1 MLILASSSPR
11 RRELLTGCGVIF
23 KVHVAETEELQNG
36 ASPFVLLSENAAR
49 KADAAAHDF
58 PQDTVI
64 GADTGIVLEDQL
76 IGKPADME
84 DAKRILRMLSGRTHE
99 VCTAVA
105 LRGAEHAD
113 FSVTTRVTFKEL
125 SEETIQQYL
134 DAVPVLD
141 KAGAYALQDHGE
153 MIVASVDG
161 PADNVVGLP
170 CRELLKHLHQE
181 HVCLSLFWEF
191 AKITTMVV
199 GGGYVILAALE
210 AEFVRR
216 RKWLS
221 GTEFLDLTA
230 TAQTVPGLIA
240 CNAAIYLGYTM
251 RGWRGALSALAGAAL
266 PPTVVIMLIASGVA
280 QLPQNA
286 PWLNGIFTGISGCV
300 AGLIAATAWRMAKK
314 VLKGVFPLVI
324 ALAACLGIIVFRWNS
339 GWLMLGAIPC
349 GIAYTAWQM
358 RKQMKKGGRS

>member
-1 MLILASSSPR
+1 MLILASASPR
-11 RRELLTGCGVIF
+11 RRELLTRCGVSF
-23 KVHVAETEELQNG
+23 RVRVVPTEELQKG
-36 ASPFVLLSENAAR
+36 ASPFVLLAENAAA
-49 KADAAAHDF
+49 KADAAAVDY

-64 GADTGIVLEDQL
+64 GADTGIVFENQL
-76 IGKPADME
+76 IGKPADLE
-84 DAKRILRMLSGRTHE
+84 DAKRILRMLSGHTHE

-105 LRGAEHAD
+105 LRGAVKDD
-113 FSVTTRVTFKEL
+113 FSVSTKVTFKEL
-125 SEETIQQYL
+125 SDETIQAYL

-141 KAGAYALQDHGE
+141 KAGAYALQDHGD
-153 MIVASVDG
+153 MIIASVEGD
-161 PADNVVGLP
+161 PDNVVGLP
-170 CRELLKHLHQE
+170 CKELLKHLQQE

-251 RGWRGALSALAGAAL
+251 RGWRGAFSALAGAAL
-266 PPTVVIMLIASGVA
+266 PPSVVIMLLASGVA
-280 QLPQNA
+280 QLPQDA
-286 PWLNGIFTGISGCV
+286 PWVQGVFTGVSGCV

-314 VLKGVFPLVI
+314 VLKGLFPLLV
-324 ALAACLGIIVFRWNS
+324 ALAACLAIVLFRWNS

-358 RKQMKKGGRS
+358 RHQRKNGGNK

>member
-1 MLILASSSPR
+1 MLILASGSPR
-11 RRELLTGCGVIF
+11 RRELLARCGVVF
-23 KVHVAETEELQNG
+23 EVHVAETEELKNG
-36 ASPFVLLSENAAR
+36 ASPFDLLSENAAH
-49 KADAAAHDF
+49 KAEAVAAEF

-64 GADTGIVLEDQL
+64 GADTGIVLGDQL
-76 IGKPADME
+76 IGKPADLE

-99 VCTAVA
+99 VCTAVS
-105 LRGAEHAD
+105 LRGADHTD
-113 FSVTTRVTFKEL
+113 FSVTTEVTFKEL

-134 DAVPVLD
+134 EAVPVLD
-141 KAGAYALQDHGE
+141 KAGAYALQDHGDR
-153 MIVASVDG
+153 IIASVEGD
-161 PADNVVGLP
+161 PDNVVGLP
-170 CRELLKHLHQE
+170 CKALLKHLQQE

-210 AEFVRR
+210 DEFIRR

-221 GTEFLDLTA
+221 RTEFLDLTA

-240 CNAAIYLGYTM
+240 CNAAVYLGYTM

-266 PPTVVIMLIASGVA
+266 PPAVVMMLIASGVA
-280 QLPQNA
+280 QLPQEA
-286 PWLNGIFTGISGCV
+286 PWLNGIFTGVSGCV

-314 VLKGVFPLVI
+314 VLNGIFPVLI

-358 RKQMKKGGRS
+358 RKQMKKGGE